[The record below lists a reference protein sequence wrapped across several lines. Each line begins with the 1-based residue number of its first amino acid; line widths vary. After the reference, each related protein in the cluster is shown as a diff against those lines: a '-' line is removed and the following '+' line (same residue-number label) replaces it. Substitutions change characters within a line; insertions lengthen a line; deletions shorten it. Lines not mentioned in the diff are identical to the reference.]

1 MWVWRIQVAANNT
14 SRTILIRE
22 NTLLPAG
29 LAVES
34 EVFLP
39 GWRVVK
45 NLDGYGLGQKIE
57 EAKWYFFYLAGE
69 IRAIALGREE
79 LGTLRRAVHQIL
91 AKREGQK
98 FNSVEVTEIIS
109 KRFLGIPFMSV
120 TAHFRHIQQGI
131 CLIPAKNS
139 VLKMLESGSSGG
151 GEERHG
157 AVSRGQHAALFSRF
171 LEFFGVSGNEHDT
184 QIGYLPLCLFFSG

>member
-1 MWVWRIQVAANNT
+1 VSANSI

-22 NTLLPAG
+22 DTLLPAG

-39 GWRVVK
+39 GWRVVN

-69 IRAIALGREE
+69 IRAITLGREE
-79 LGTLRRAVHQIL
+79 LGTLRRAVKQIL
-91 AKREGQK
+91 AKRKGQE
-98 FNSVEVTEIIS
+98 FNSLEITKVAS

-131 CLIPAKNS
+131 CLVPAKD
-139 VLKMLESGSSGG
+139 LRMPESEWSGG

-157 AVSRGQHAALFSRF
+157 AVARKQYGALFSN
-171 LEFFGVSGNEHDT
+171 S
-184 QIGYLPLCLFFSG
+184 

>member
-1 MWVWRIQVAANNT
+1 MSANNT
-14 SRTILIRE
+14 SRTILIIRE
-22 NTLLPAG
+22 NTLLPTG
-29 LAVES
+29 SAVES

-79 LGTLRRAVHQIL
+79 LGTLRRAVRQIL
-91 AKREGQK
+91 AKWEGQK
-98 FNSVEVTEIIS
+98 FNSLEVTEIIP
-109 KRFLGIPFMSV
+109 KRFLGITFMSV

-131 CLIPAKNS
+131 CLVPAKNF
-139 VLKMLESGSSGG
+139 VLKMPESGSSGG

-157 AVSRGQHAALFSRF
+157 TVAEKQYAALFS
-171 LEFFGVSGNEHDT
+171 S
-184 QIGYLPLCLFFSG
+184 S